1 MNIKLLIIENDEGK
15 ISQIKK
21 ILGEDFYSF
30 DYAKDWQ
37 VGLKKISA
45 NEYDIVILSFKY
57 PGIKNESPWFFKK
70 IESEQPDKLNIPYV
84 IFKTSRDDDEFVS
97 NILKGKNFYYINK
110 DKIDY
115 QYEID
120 WAIINVA
127 PKAFYKY
134 REMADKY
141 KTAADIINENK
152 EVIQNL
158 DNKQKHIEESFV
170 SWKSIAETLGIMVG
184 AFSLTVGIT
193 IAIISLLFQQTM
205 VVNDFGISLLPL
217 IVIFVVIIVASVA
230 LTYLFFKKR
239 LKKLI
244 ESEISRILKKQKRF
258 GDDRNI

>member
-15 ISQIKK
+15 IGQLKK

-57 PGIKNESPWFFKK
+57 PGMKNESPWFFKK

-97 NILKGKNFYYINK
+97 NVLKGKNFYYINK

-115 QYEID
+115 HYEIE

-127 PKAFYKY
+127 PKAFYRY
-134 REMADKY
+134 RDITDNY
-141 KTAADIINENK
+141 KAASEIINNNK
-152 EVIQNL
+152 EMIQNL
-158 DNKQKHIEESFV
+158 DNKQKNIEDSFV
-170 SWKSIAETLGIMVG
+170 SWRSIAETLGIMVG

-193 IAIISLLFQQTM
+193 IAIISLLFQQSM

-217 IVIFVVIIVASVA
+217 IVIVVVIIVASVG
-230 LTYLFFKKR
+230 LTYLFFKKKAKR
-239 LKKLI
+239 II
-244 ESEISRILKKQKRF
+244 EKEMSRILQK
-258 GDDRNI
+258 